1 MEAISSPADLQRA
14 ASASTQAGLRPRAR
28 LVRRSG
34 LLLLGMGLLAL
45 AAYLWAGVDFGTF
58 PESWNLGL
66 RQPIDQFESWV
77 IGNRTTHPFFALFV
91 DPVKAGLDLLIRAIE
106 NVLLQIPW
114 TILLLALF
122 VIAWRG
128 AGIVVALF
136 SVICLLITGMFGL
149 WQPTMQ
155 TLALMGVAVL
165 LSLLIGVPLGIWSAR
180 SDRVDAA
187 LRPVLDAMQ
196 TMPAF
201 VYLIPVV
208 LLLGVARAPAVVAT
222 IIYALPPAVR
232 LTNLGIRQVSPNSVE
247 AADMFGSTA
256 WQKLVK
262 VQLPLALPSIL
273 LGVNQTIMMALGI
286 VVIAAL
292 VGAGGLGGEVMDAL
306 RQLRVGQGLEAGL
319 AIVFLAVI
327 FDRISFGFSRNSR
340 AAKSVR
346 IASASHQDGMP
357 LRKLL
362 LWGGLALVALILWL
376 GAWLN
381 LQVNG
386 ITLARFPAA
395 LHFSIREPVDAAVI
409 WMQDNLYQIGNW
421 PIGTG
426 PLSDFLIIYLL
437 NPLRSLFQTW
447 LPWPLIIL
455 SFAWLGYAVKGGPLA
470 LAAAICLFCTGLLGM
485 WPQTMDTLSQVLVAV
500 LIAVVL
506 GIPLGIV
513 AARSDWAEFI
523 LRPILDFLQTIPQFV
538 YLVPVIMLFNVGR
551 VPGVI
556 ASVLYAIPP
565 VIRLTNLGIR
575 QVSPNTLEAADMFGS
590 TAWQKLVKVQ
600 LPLALPSIMAGVN
613 QTVMMV
619 LAMVIIAGLVGGG
632 ALGYEAVTGLAKS
645 QLGRGIESGLAIVLL
660 AVGLDRIT
668 QAWGRLGD

>member
-1 MEAISSPADLQRA
+1 MEAVSSPADLPSVSPAR
-14 ASASTQAGLRPRAR
+14 SQAGLTPRAR
-28 LVRRSG
+28 LIRISG
-34 LLLLGMGLLAL
+34 LLLLGLGAVAL
-45 AAYLWAGVDFGTF
+45 AVHLLGGVDFGTF

-66 RQPIDQFESWV
+66 RQPIDEFESWI
-77 IGNRTTHPFFALFV
+77 IGHRTTHPFFALFI
-91 DPVKAGLDLLIRAIE
+91 DPIKASLDLLIRAIE
-106 NVLLQIPW
+106 NMLLQIPW

-122 VIAWRG
+122 LIAWRG
-128 AGIVVALF
+128 AGIAVALF
-136 SVICLLITGMFGL
+136 SAICLLITGMFGL

-165 LSLLIGVPLGIWSAR
+165 LSLLMGVPLGIWSAR

-187 LRPVLDAMQ
+187 LRPLLDAMQ

-208 LLLGVARAPAVVAT
+208 LLLGVARAPAVAAT
-222 IIYALPPAVR
+222 VIYALPPAVR
-232 LTNLGIRQVSPNSVE
+232 LTNLGIRQVSANTVE

-292 VGAGGLGGEVMDAL
+292 VGAGGLGGEVIDAL

-327 FDRISFGFSRNSR
+327 FDRISFGFSRSR
-340 AAKSVR
+340 SV
-346 IASASHQDGMP
+346 SHSVSGAGGHPTRKTMH
-357 LRKLL
+357 KLL
-362 LWGGLALVALILWL
+362 LWGGLALFAFILWL

-409 WMQDNLYQIGNW
+409 WMQDNLYQIGDW
-421 PIGTG
+421 PVGTG

-455 SFAWLGYAVKGGPLA
+455 GFAWLGYAVKGGRLA
-470 LAAAICLFCTGLLGM
+470 LLAALSLFCTGLLGM

-500 LIAVVL
+500 LISVVL
-506 GIPLGIV
+506 GIPLGIM

-556 ASVLYAIPP
+556 ASVLYAIVP

-590 TAWQKLVKVQ
+590 TARQKLVKVQ

-660 AVGLDRIT
+660 AVVLDRIT